1 MPDKSPASCGQV
13 FYLSGASELSS
24 NRREQ
29 IFETAFQLFARYGYK
44 KTTVEDIAGALGL
57 TKGALYLYVKNKQ
70 DLYEKT
76 VAWALMEWQQ
86 KVRDAVIDVTDPVE
100 RFRVMAQSAIEHL
113 LGNEELLALLTT
125 ETDFY
130 ADLVEKEPF
139 AAIHRDSMMM
149 IENVLIEGV
158 ESGAFASMDTAATA
172 GTLFSMYMAFLM
184 QAKTKAQR
192 EVLIPRFQTMLDI
205 MCAGMVAK

>member
-1 MPDKSPASCGQV
+1 
-13 FYLSGASELSS
+13 LST

-29 IFETAFQLFARYGYK
+29 IFATALQLFARYGYK

-76 VAWALMEWQQ
+76 AAWALLEWQQ
-86 KVRDAVIDVTDPVE
+86 KVRDTVMDIADPVE
-100 RFRVMAQSAIEHL
+100 RFRVMAICGIEYL
-113 LGNEELLALLTT
+113 LGNEELLALISA

-139 AAIHRDSMMM
+139 ASIHRDSAMMM
-149 IENVLIEGV
+149 ENVLNEGI
-158 ESGAFASMDTAATA
+158 ESGVFRQVDAAATA
-172 GTLFSMYMAFLM
+172 GTLFPMYMAFIA
-184 QAKTKAQR
+184 QAKSKAQR
-192 EVLIPRFQTMLDI
+192 EDMMPRYRNMLDI
-205 MCAGMVAK
+205 MCAGLMAK

>member
-1 MPDKSPASCGQV
+1 M
-13 FYLSGASELSS
+13 SS

-29 IFETAFQLFARYGYK
+29 IFETAFELFARFGYK

-76 VAWALMEWQQ
+76 VAWAFIEWQQ
-86 KVRDAVIDVTDPVE
+86 KVRDAVTDITDPVE
-100 RFRVMAQSAIEHL
+100 RFRAMAENAIGHL
-113 LGNEELLALLTT
+113 LGNEKLLALITT

-130 ADLVEKEPF
+130 ADLVVKEPF
-139 AAIHRDSMMM
+139 AAIHRDSMLM
-149 IENVLIEGV
+149 IESVLIEGV
-158 ESGAFASMDTAATA
+158 ESGAFRPMDTAATA
-172 GTLFSMYMAFLM
+172 GALFSMYMTFLV
-184 QAKTKAQR
+184 QAKTPAQR
-192 EVLIPRFQTMLDI
+192 EVLIPRFRTMLDI

>member
-1 MPDKSPASCGQV
+1 M
-13 FYLSGASELSS
+13 SS

-86 KVRDAVIDVTDPVE
+86 KVRDAVTDIADPVA
-100 RFRVMAQSAIEHL
+100 RFRAMAENAIGHL
-113 LGNEELLALLTT
+113 LGNEELLALITT

-139 AAIHRDSMMM
+139 AAIHRDSMLM
-149 IENVLIEGV
+149 IESVLIEGV
-158 ESGAFASMDTAATA
+158 ESGAFRPMDTAVTA
-172 GTLFSMYMAFLM
+172 GTLFSLYMAFLM
-184 QAKTKAQR
+184 QAKTQAQR
-192 EVLIPRFQTMLDI
+192 DVLIPRFRTMLDI